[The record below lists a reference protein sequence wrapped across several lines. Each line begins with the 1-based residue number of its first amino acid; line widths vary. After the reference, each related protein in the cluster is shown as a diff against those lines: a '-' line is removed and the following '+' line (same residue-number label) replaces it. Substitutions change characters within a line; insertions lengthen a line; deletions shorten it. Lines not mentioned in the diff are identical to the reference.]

1 MPDVDVSALKAVTT
15 RVYPFTKKEMSDGVF
30 LSPDSAPLQFW
41 NLIIQHGD
49 VRDPTTNRWF
59 GTMEEEKQKLVDA
72 YDAEMLS
79 FVDYIGLTD
88 KLQCLVERGNACFDH
103 EMLLAEIGE
112 AHLAWQ
118 AAEQVATQQ
127 MRAWEIIKT
136 DRRERLAEALEI
148 EYTEQ
153 DWEVRFPSFEVL
165 AELQEELDD
174 LKMPT
179 KLSKWYQAHEYMM
192 EQSGRPYFGPG
203 ELDIV
208 SMKAE
213 TCPFW
218 KCPFKM
224 SPYERLGRVCG
235 KFGWVC

>member
-1 MPDVDVSALKAVTT
+1 MPYVDVSTLKTVTI
-15 RVYPFTKKEMSDGVF
+15 RVYPFTERERSEGVF
-30 LSPDSAPLQFW
+30 LSPNSAPFEFW
-41 NLIIQHGD
+41 SLISQHGN

-79 FVDYIGLTD
+79 FVAYIGLTD
-88 KLQCLVERGNACFDH
+88 KLQCLVDQGSACFDH

-127 MRAWEIIKT
+127 MRAWEILKA
-136 DRRERLAEALEI
+136 DRRERIEEALGLK
-148 EYTEQ
+148 YTEQ
-153 DWEVRFPSFEVL
+153 DQEVRFPSFEVL
-165 AELQEELDD
+165 AELQEELDN
-174 LKMPT
+174 LRLPT

-203 ELDIV
+203 ELNIV
-208 SMKAE
+208 SMKAKAY
-213 TCPFW
+213 PFW
-218 KCPFKM
+218 RCPFKM